1 MEESRAG
8 HAWVTCE
15 AIQKEADR
23 QYFTGPE
30 ISQVRSVLLLTKLGK
45 VTKVQL
51 ILNLLI
57 SIFLTFQARQQLR
70 IVYPPIPD
78 LSEKKIVTQLNS
90 TVTINFTIEAFPR
103 PDPRGVT
110 WVRLREDSEEG
121 VEVEEGVED
130 DWIELNLDVG
140 PDKVRI

>member
-30 ISQVRSVLLLTKLGK
+30 ISQV
-45 VTKVQL
+45 QHL

-57 SIFLTFQARQQLR
+57 STFLTF
-70 IVYPPIPD
+70 
-78 LSEKKIVTQLNS
+78 
-90 TVTINFTIEAFPR
+90 
-103 PDPRGVT
+103 
-110 WVRLREDSEEG
+110 
-121 VEVEEGVED
+121 
-130 DWIELNLDVG
+130 
-140 PDKVRI
+140 